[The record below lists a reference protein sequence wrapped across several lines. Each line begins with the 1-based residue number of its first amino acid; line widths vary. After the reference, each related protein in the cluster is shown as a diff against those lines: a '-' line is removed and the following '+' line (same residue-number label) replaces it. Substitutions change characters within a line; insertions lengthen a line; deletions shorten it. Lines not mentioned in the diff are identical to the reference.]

1 MKIIDIAICTENV
14 DPKGL
19 GRIRCIRY
27 NEYNVGEKDFRKFT
41 VWGDDDPYLASAF
54 LPFNIN
60 YIPEIG
66 QAVKLLQYNN
76 EKDDINVEY
85 IAGPFT
91 NVHDSRN
98 QTFNQQLKYT
108 TYGTSNKENVDLF
121 DANGNYVDNK
131 SKNSFAKPED
141 FAVSGKYGSDIIFS
155 ENGIQIR
162 GGKFIAK
169 EAASV
174 ANRKKLLNYP
184 IMSKKT
190 STLYLR
196 KFAKKMTLE
205 ETEINT
211 IETSVSNLKYIV
223 EYDVE
228 SLTLPT
234 NINFYVYK
242 VSKNYG
248 EITRTNYFN
257 SSTPLPP
264 EKKLINVENDNTS
277 PTYVINSS
285 SLIGRNLA
293 QEIRNVIY
301 KLHEGNLKKLN
312 SLYSDDDLHPFYFR
326 PTLLFSTTV
335 LDNETEKNMKF
346 DILNNVSVYSNL
358 QSGLIW
364 SILNVKPPSKIV
376 VTKQQ
381 TLKKQDSSLEQTF
394 AALTSDNIFLLS
406 TDVNN
411 TDKNIDFNNLD
422 LYSLTQEDYVKKISP
437 NTYSLVRGENLV
449 KLLRAIIKVLITHRH
464 NPTEQFVQNGYDDFE
479 VLKKLVLTME
489 NDVLNNSIR
498 LN

>member
-1 MKIIDIAICTENV
+1 MKIIDIAICTENI

-27 NEYNVGEKDFRKFT
+27 NEYNVGEKDRRKFT
-41 VWGDDDPYLASAF
+41 IWGDDDPYMASAF

-60 YIPEIG
+60 YIPEVG

-108 TYGTSNKENVDLF
+108 TYGTANKENVDLF
-121 DANGNYVDNK
+121 DASGNYVDKK
-131 SKNSFAKPED
+131 SNGSFAKPED
-141 FAVSGKYGSDIIFS
+141 FAISGKYGSDIIFS
-155 ENGIQIR
+155 EDGIQMR

-169 EAASV
+169 EAAS
-174 ANRKKLLNYP
+174 ASTRKKLLNFP

-205 ETEINT
+205 ETNLET
-211 IETSVSNLKYIV
+211 IESSVSNLNYIV
-223 EYDVE
+223 EYDVD
-228 SLTLPT
+228 SLITPT
-234 NINFYVYK
+234 KVNFYVYK
-242 VSKNYG
+242 VLKNFG

-264 EKKLINVENDNTS
+264 EKKLINVENDTTS
-277 PTYVINSS
+277 PTYVIN
-285 SLIGRNLA
+285 LITITGRNIA
-293 QEIRNVIY
+293 QEIRNIIY

-312 SLYSDDDLHPFYFR
+312 SLYSDEDLHPFYFR
-326 PTLLFSTTV
+326 PTILFSSTIF
-335 LDNETEKNMKF
+335 DNETEKNLKY
-346 DILNNVSVYSNL
+346 DILTNVVVSSYL
-358 QSGLIW
+358 ESGLMW
-364 SILNVKPPSKIV
+364 SILTIKPPTKIV
-376 VTKQQ
+376 VSKQQ
-381 TLKKQDSSLEQTF
+381 SLKKHDSSLEQTF

-406 TDVNN
+406 TDTNN

-437 NTYSLVRGENLV
+437 NTYALVRGENLM

-464 NPTEQFVQNGYDDFE
+464 NPTEQFVQNGYDDFDA
-479 VLKKLVLTME
+479 LKKLVLTME

>member
-1 MKIIDIAICTENV
+1 MKIIDIAICTENI

-41 VWGDDDPYLASAF
+41 VWGDDDPYMASPF

-60 YIPEIG
+60 YIPEVG
-66 QAVKLLQYNN
+66 QAVKILQYNN

-98 QTFNQQLKYT
+98 QTFNQQLRYT
-108 TYGTSNKENVDLF
+108 TYGTSNKENVDIF

-131 SKNSFAKPED
+131 SKNAFAKPED
-141 FAVSGKYGSDIIFS
+141 FSVSGKYGSDIIFS
-155 ENGIQIR
+155 ENGVQIR

-169 EAASV
+169 DAASDS
-174 ANRKKLLNYP
+174 NRKKLLNYP
-184 IMSKKT
+184 IVSKKA

-205 ETEINT
+205 ETNVET
-211 IETSVSNLKYIV
+211 IETSASNLKYIV
-223 EYDVE
+223 EYELD
-228 SLTLPT
+228 SLSNPT
-234 NINFYVYK
+234 KINFFVYK
-242 VSKNYG
+242 VLKNYG

-257 SSTPLPP
+257 STTPLPP

-277 PTYVINSS
+277 PTYSIICS
-285 SLIGRNLA
+285 SLIGKNLA

-301 KLHEGNLKKLN
+301 KLHESSLKKLN

-326 PTLLFSTTV
+326 PTLPFSTTV
-335 LDNETEKNMKF
+335 TDNETEKNLKVS
-346 DILNNVSVYSNL
+346 ILTNVSVYSNV

-364 SILNVKPPSKIV
+364 SILNVKPPSKTVI
-376 VTKQQ
+376 TKQQ
-381 TLKKQDSSLEQTF
+381 TLKKHDSSLEQTF
-394 AALTSDNIFLLS
+394 SALTSDNIFLLS
-406 TDVNN
+406 TDTNN
-411 TDKNIDFNNLD
+411 TDKSIDFNNLD
-422 LYSLTQEDYVKKISP
+422 LYSLNQEDYVKKITP
-437 NTYSLVRGENLV
+437 NTYAVVRGENLI

-479 VLKKLVLTME
+479 ALKKLVLTME